1 MPFRSLRARRRPA
14 RLPRCPWRALA
25 LAACVVASPSS
36 AQTGGRL
43 DASDPARA
51 AEAFDEARALF
62 DGALYGPAARA
73 FDAFREAYPDSPRA
87 PEALFLQAEAA
98 LAVDDGGGA
107 ASLFARFETAYPS
120 SPRADEARLALGR
133 YYYAT
138 GDDDRAEDALQ
149 AALARPAPPARE
161 AQAAYLL
168 GLTALRQERPGA
180 AEGAFERAGA
190 ADTPT
195 APAALYALGT
205 VRAEG
210 ADWDGAADAFERL
223 AVRYPG
229 SPENAAVRLGLAE
242 AYVRAGRFAEAAD
255 EADARRPAL
264 AGDDA
269 ERAALLAGEARLQ
282 LGQTRR
288 AAATLEA
295 VPAESRYAQR
305 ARLAAGRAAYADG
318 DWARAAA
325 ALADARGGP
334 QTGGEATAVAH
345 EAAYYHGLALKRLGR
360 LGEAE
365 AALEAAAAHPDGAYA
380 DAALLEVG
388 FLRYERRR
396 YAEAAEAFSRVLD
409 AAPQGPY
416 AGEAARMLGESYAAL
431 GDAARARE
439 AFARAEGLGTASRE
453 TRAEVAFQDAYA
465 RFRSRDYAAAVPALL
480 AVAEADPDGPRAG
493 EALFWAG
500 EAAFQA
506 GDYGRAEAVLAD
518 FLRRFPDHRQATAGR
533 YVLAWTHFKRRD
545 YAAAA
550 TAFERFLSA
559 YSRSAESVPYFAD
572 ALLRLGD
579 AYYALGRYDEARR
592 VYARVPAATPERQG
606 GDYAL
611 YQTAQAF
618 GSEGQTEAAVAAY
631 ARLLTEYPASD
642 LYAQALVARAALLSA
657 QGAYDD
663 ALADYER
670 VLTER
675 PRDPVAARA
684 LLGVGDVLANQ
695 GRYGEAE
702 VAYRRV
708 LDRYPSSPLVT
719 DALDGLAFALA
730 EQGRGGEVEAEV
742 AAVEGRV
749 TDPTA
754 LARIRLARAQSAL
767 AAGDDSLAVVRLEAV
782 LQGGPPPD
790 VETDALL
797 ALGGAY
803 RSTGRPADAARALR
817 RLLTRFPQSALAPEA
832 QLQLADALLASGDA
846 EGARAVAA
854 GFAAAYPDDDARTA
868 DALRLEATALDAL
881 GRPDDGDARL
891 RVLVERYPD
900 SPAAR
905 AVLRARPELA
915 PPPPDEDDGEDD
927 GQAP

>member
-1 MPFRSLRARRRPA
+1 MSLRSLRVRRRPA
-14 RLPRCPWRALA
+14 RPPRRPWRALA
-25 LAACVVASPSS
+25 LLACCVAAGPSWG
-36 AQTGGRL
+36 QDGGRL
-43 DASDPARA
+43 AAPDPARE

-73 FDAFREAYPDSPRA
+73 FDAFREAYPESPRA
-87 PEALFLQAEAA
+87 PEALFLQAESA
-98 LAVDDGGGA
+98 LAADDGDGA
-107 ASLFARFETAYPS
+107 ADLFARFETAYPI

-138 GDDDRAEDALQ
+138 GDYDRAEDALV

-168 GLTALRQERPGA
+168 GQTALRQGRPDDAEA
-180 AEGAFERAGA
+180 AFDRAGR

-210 ADWDGAADAFERL
+210 ADWDGAAAAFEAL
-223 AVRYPG
+223 ADRYPG
-229 SPENAAVRLGLAE
+229 SPENASVRLGLAE
-242 AYVRAGRFAEAAD
+242 AYVRAGRLAEAAD

-269 ERAALLAGEARLQ
+269 ERAALLAGESRLR
-282 LGQTRR
+282 LGQTDR
-288 AAATLEA
+288 ATAALAA
-295 VPAESRYAQR
+295 VPDGSRYAQR
-305 ARLAAGRAAYADG
+305 ARLAAGRAAYTDG
-318 DWARAAA
+318 DWARAAD
-325 ALADARGGP
+325 ALAAARAGGA
-334 QTGGEATAVAH
+334 ENAVAH

-365 AALEAAAAHPDGAYA
+365 AALEAAGARPDGAYA

-396 YAEAAEAFSRVLD
+396 YEEAARAFGRVLD

-431 GDAARARE
+431 GDAGRARE
-439 AFARAEGLGTASRE
+439 AFARAERLGTASAE

-480 AVAEADPDGPRAG
+480 AVAEADPSGPRAG

-506 GDYGRAEAVLAD
+506 GDYARAEAVLTD

-559 YSRSAESVPYFAD
+559 YSRSAESVPYYAD

-631 ARLLTEYPASD
+631 ARLLTEYPASE

-670 VLTER
+670 VLAER
-675 PRDPVAARA
+675 PRDPAAARA
-684 LLGVGDVLANQ
+684 LLGIGDVRANQ
-695 GRYGEAE
+695 ERYGEAE

-749 TDPTA
+749 TDPDA
-754 LARIRLARAQSAL
+754 RARIRLARARSAL
-767 AAGDDSLAVVRLEAV
+767 AAGDDSLAVVRLETV

-817 RLLTRFPQSALAPEA
+817 RLLTRFPQSAVAPEA

-846 EGARAVAA
+846 EAARAVAA
-854 GFAAAYPDDDARTA
+854 GFAAAYPDDAERTA

-881 GRPDDGDARL
+881 GRPDEGDARL

-905 AVLRARPELA
+905 AVLRARPDLA
-915 PPPPDEDDGEDD
+915 PAPDGPDDDGD
-927 GQAP
+927 GRTP